1 MIFFNY
7 HSGIFF
13 DKIFLHIKLFFPDEP
28 EETIGGGDVVYTIK
42 NEDETV

>member
-7 HSGIFF
+7 HS
-13 DKIFLHIKLFFPDEP
+13 DEA
-28 EETIGGGDVVYTIK
+28 EETVGGGDVVYTIK